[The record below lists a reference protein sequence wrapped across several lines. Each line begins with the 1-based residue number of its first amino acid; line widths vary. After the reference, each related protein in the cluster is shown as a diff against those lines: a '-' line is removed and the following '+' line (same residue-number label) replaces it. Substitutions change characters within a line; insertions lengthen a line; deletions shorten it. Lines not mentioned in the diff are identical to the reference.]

1 MHDAEDALQDA
12 LLRAWSGLNRFDGA
26 LFRAWLYRIATN
38 VCLNHLYAARA
49 RDSQIRW
56 VEPYPDQWLDHK
68 DDRAAPEVRY
78 ERREAIELAF
88 VAALQHL
95 PPKPRAVL
103 VLRDVLGFS
112 ARDVAET
119 LATTVAAVNS
129 ALQRAR
135 ATLDAHLPDRSQQR
149 TLRVLGNRRL
159 RELVDDF
166 VDAFERGDVDAMTA
180 LLTEDVVLETRPGLA
195 VYRAED
201 AIAALMPTNSVA
213 WRLLPTRA
221 NGQLAVGAYRWD
233 PTAGCHRAA
242 VLDILTLR
250 NNQVVA
256 ITAFWAPEVFPSLG
270 LPSELPTSPTLA
282 LMDETGGTNAFVG
295 RMTPGPQALTR
306 RD

>member
-1 MHDAEDALQDA
+1 
-12 LLRAWSGLNRFDGA
+12 
-26 LFRAWLYRIATN
+26 
-38 VCLNHLYAARA
+38 VCLNHLDAARV

-56 VEPYPDQWLDHK
+56 VEPYPDQWLGHK

-95 PPKPRAVL
+95 PPKSRAVL

-119 LATTVAAVNS
+119 LATSVASVNS

-135 ATLDAHLPDRSQQR
+135 ATLDAHLPDRSQQT
-149 TLRVLGNRRL
+149 TLRLLGNRRL
-159 RELVDDF
+159 RELIDGF

-180 LLTEDVVLETRPGLA
+180 LLAEDVVLEIRPELG
-195 VYRAED
+195 VYMGEG
-201 AIAALMPTNSVA
+201 AIAALMPTISGA
-213 WRLLPTRA
+213 WRVLPTRA
-221 NGQLAVGAYRWD
+221 NGQLALGAYRWD

-250 NNQVVA
+250 DDQVAA
-256 ITAFWAPEVFPSLG
+256 ITAFCAPEVFPILG

-282 LMDETGGTNAFVG
+282 
-295 RMTPGPQALTR
+295 R
-306 RD
+306 RT